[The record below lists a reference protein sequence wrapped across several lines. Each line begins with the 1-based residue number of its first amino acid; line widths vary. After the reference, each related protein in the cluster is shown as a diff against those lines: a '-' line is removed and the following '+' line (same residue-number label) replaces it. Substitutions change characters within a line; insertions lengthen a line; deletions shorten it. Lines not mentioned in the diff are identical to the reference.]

1 MTAFSNPC
9 RSAARRAETPLAVAT
24 ATKRSKPASLKAG
37 SSVPVEK
44 APAPI
49 QPTPGW
55 ARSAGLGPQAYRL
68 VRARRGRVGEADRQA
83 GLGPL
88 L

>member
-1 MTAFSNPC
+1 MTASAPVTAFSNPC

-55 ARSAGLGPQAYRL
+55 ARSAGLG
-68 VRARRGRVGEADRQA
+68 RRRTGWSGPAAA
-83 GLGPL
+83 G
-88 L
+88 